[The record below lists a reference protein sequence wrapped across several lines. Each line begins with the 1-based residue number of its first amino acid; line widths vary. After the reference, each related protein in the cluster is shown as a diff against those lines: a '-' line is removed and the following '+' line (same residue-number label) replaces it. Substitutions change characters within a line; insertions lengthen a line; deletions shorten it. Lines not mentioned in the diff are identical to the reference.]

1 MSCCEE
7 AEEGCGG
14 GEECSRVYVVHDN
27 SWNEEFKVEFSRR
40 RCGCRCGCGQFQE
53 NGYPCVHLL
62 FVLHQKNMLDK
73 DLQQFIDEG
82 YLRKNVAK
90 TCLTLPVGWMDKLQ
104 GLEGVD
110 KSELVE
116 ESQKEEYALYVYDLW
131 KKASTL
137 THRLYSRGEQDTN
150 KFLGRK
156 ESKKTKHARV
166 GKVKNTAKMNGLI

>member
-1 MSCCEE
+1 M
-7 AEEGCGG
+7 
-14 GEECSRVYVVHDN
+14 VVEN
-27 SWNEEFKVEFSRR
+27 SKRMAI
-40 RCGCRCGCGQFQE
+40 
-53 NGYPCVHLL
+53 P
-62 FVLHQKNMLDK
+62 VLMHSSSFTKRTCLIRICNIY
-73 DLQQFIDEG
+73 IDEG

>member
-1 MSCCEE
+1 
-7 AEEGCGG
+7 
-14 GEECSRVYVVHDN
+14 
-27 SWNEEFKVEFSRR
+27 
-40 RCGCRCGCGQFQE
+40 
-53 NGYPCVHLL
+53 
-62 FVLHQKNMLDK
+62 MLDK
-73 DLQQFIDEG
+73 VDLYIDEG

-90 TCLTLPVGWMDKLQ
+90 TCLTLPVGWMEKLQ
-104 GLEGVD
+104 GLNGKK

-116 ESQKEEYALYVYDLW
+116 ESQNEEYALYVYDLW
-131 KKASTL
+131 KNATTL

>member
-1 MSCCEE
+1 M
-7 AEEGCGG
+7 
-14 GEECSRVYVVHDN
+14 
-27 SWNEEFKVEFSRR
+27 
-40 RCGCRCGCGQFQE
+40 
-53 NGYPCVHLL
+53 NG
-62 FVLHQKNMLDK
+62 KK
-73 DLQQFIDEG
+73 
-82 YLRKNVAK
+82 
-90 TCLTLPVGWMDKLQ
+90 
-104 GLEGVD
+104 

-156 ESKKTKHARV
+156 ESNKTNYVESRL

>member
-1 MSCCEE
+1 M
-7 AEEGCGG
+7 A
-14 GEECSRVYVVHDN
+14 VVVGN
-27 SWNEEFKVEFSRR
+27 SKRMAIPVFMHSSSFTKRTCLIRIYNI
-40 RCGCRCGCGQFQE
+40 
-53 NGYPCVHLL
+53 Y
-62 FVLHQKNMLDK
+62 
-73 DLQQFIDEG
+73 IDEG

-104 GLEGVD
+104 GLGGVD

-116 ESQKEEYALYVYDLW
+116 ESQKEEYVLYVYDLW
-131 KKASTL
+131 KKATTL

>member
-1 MSCCEE
+1 M
-7 AEEGCGG
+7 AVG
-14 GEECSRVYVVHDN
+14 N
-27 SWNEEFKVEFSRR
+27 SKRMAIPVFMHSSSFTKRTCLIRICNI
-40 RCGCRCGCGQFQE
+40 
-53 NGYPCVHLL
+53 Y
-62 FVLHQKNMLDK
+62 
-73 DLQQFIDEG
+73 IDEG

-104 GLEGVD
+104 GLEGVE

-131 KKASTL
+131 KNASTL

-156 ESKKTKHARV
+156 KGIKEDKTC
-166 GKVKNTAKMNGLI
+166 LISSREGEEYRQDEWSYLRTG